1 MSDVSGADPAPD
13 LSTAYRALARRRD
26 EVIAQ
31 RDRIA
36 DELEKLDTVLDAMRA
51 LADIKPEPAAANG
64 QQAPSAAS
72 EAAAAAAAATRQA
85 NRPAAPTAVAAD
97 RKTRVIE
104 FLLEHPRTWFTSSD
118 IAERTEEIPLS
129 QTQRNAVSET
139 MRRLLRRG
147 CVDRD
152 ETTKPVRYKAISAA
166 LRELLLTA
174 EE

>member
-1 MSDVSGADPAPD
+1 MPDVTGADTGLD

-26 EVIAQ
+26 DVIAQ

-36 DELEKLDTVLDAMRA
+36 DELAKLDAALEAMRA
-51 LADIKPEPAAANG
+51 LAEIAPEAAAANG
-64 QQAPSAAS
+64 QQTASPAS
-72 EAAAAAAAATRQA
+72 EVAPATA
-85 NRPAAPTAVAAD
+85 PVTRPAKRPAPGTAMSAD

-118 IAERTEEIPLS
+118 IAERTEEGPLS

-139 MRRLLRRG
+139 LRRLLRRG

-152 ETTKPVRYKAISAA
+152 ETAKPVRYKAISAA
-166 LRELLLTA
+166 LRELLLDSA
-174 EE
+174 E